1 MSTPSPTGGPP
12 SSGPASR
19 SSSVASI
26 PPVMQP
32 EGDGNGQETSPS
44 PPRYPP
50 ILRGS
55 SDSSTP
61 PSLRKTVPS
70 GVPSTASLTISS
82 PAQRVPH
89 SASIGSKGNGAAIQ
103 GPRRSSGDLLV
114 GINAGTSTTV
124 SSTVTASTT
133 TTSNTRISRRHV
145 SNNGQPQQLPPK
157 PTSVALLG
165 AISSIANSGVSGHP
179 AIVSGTTTSITA
191 TTRRSLSDE
200 VANE

>member
-26 PPVMQP
+26 PPVLQP
-32 EGDGNGQETSPS
+32 EGDANGQETSPS
-44 PPRYPP
+44 PPHYPP

-61 PSLRKTVPS
+61 PSLRKTVAS
-70 GVPSTASLTISS
+70 GIPSTASVTISS
-82 PAQRVPH
+82 PAQRVRH
-89 SASIGSKGNGAAIQ
+89 SAGTGNKGNGAAIQ
-103 GPRRSSGDLLV
+103 GPRRASGDIVV
-114 GINAGTSTTV
+114 GINAGISTTV
-124 SSTVTASTT
+124 SSTVTASTA
-133 TTSNTRISRRHV
+133 TTSNTRTSRRHT
-145 SNNGQPQQLPPK
+145 SNGPPLQLPPK

-165 AISSIANSGVSGHP
+165 AISSITVSGVSTHP
-179 AIVSGTTTSITA
+179 AIVSGTVSSAA

-200 VANE
+200 VGIK